1 MTESMLQSLMK
12 LFALLAT
19 INVEAS
25 GIFSR
30 NFVESYL
37 KGQFSP
43 KMVER
48 SIAIFDKYMEELG
61 SIRRKSYKKRVSLLS
76 VKILMI
82 CNKINSE
89 LPLKGKFMILFSIIQ
104 FSRQFQASS
113 NVKEDYREAIHDAI
127 ATISESLQINA
138 SEFRNA
144 KAFITERFQKVPD
157 KSALIIVSGLRN
169 FPFKN
174 IHHIY
179 KAGLTG
185 QFFFLRLQQAE
196 LYIFYYH
203 GNEVVE
209 LGSRNVF
216 PNHIYVFPRGAAL
229 KTGQM
234 SPIYYSD
241 IVSSFHRD
249 IDYPQIIYHV
259 EEIEYLYPG
268 SDNGIHE
275 VSMDFYAGEMVGIMG
290 GSGTGKSTLINVLT
304 GLLPADKGKI
314 TINDFP
320 LNPSDE
326 AQKGIFGFVP
336 QDDLLIE
343 ELTVFQNL
351 YFNARLCL
359 GDLDES
365 EIIKRINKLLSNL
378 GLFYI
383 KDLKVGSPLKKSIS
397 GGQRKRLNIALELIR
412 ESSILFV
419 DEPTSGLSSTDSE
432 NVLSLLK
439 EQSLTGKIVVVNIHQ
454 PSSDMFKQFDK
465 LLLMDKGGYPVYY
478 GNPLDAITY
487 LKNIAERAD
496 AEELECAACGNIQTD
511 ELLQIIEAKK
521 VNEFGEY
528 TTERLLQPED
538 WYQLYKKELRPEKK
552 QPARLKLPDKQNKI
566 PGAISQFIA
575 YSRRNFLS
583 KIADRQFVTLA
594 LVIPPL
600 LALILGIFT
609 RYPGG
614 TEDGSPLYIFSLN
627 ENIPA
632 YIFMSVIVSLFIGM
646 IISAEEIIRDR
657 KIRKRETFLNLSR
670 YAYFNS
676 KIVFLF
682 ILSALQ
688 MFVFVLIGNHILEIR
703 GLNLNFWL
711 ILFSTSCFAVML
723 GLNISAGL
731 KSVISIYIVIPFV
744 LVPLI
749 LLSGVIVK
757 FDKLH
762 PLVARTEYVP
772 VSADLMASRWAYE
785 ALMVNQFRNNS
796 YEQHFFE
803 TEQALASAQYK
814 INFLI
819 PELQNHM
826 DLLQDYIANNK
837 LNQAEGELKLLTNTF
852 HGIQGIPKELKETDP
867 FQVDVQLFDRFLA
880 SWRDYLEEQAHALRV
895 KKDAII
901 HDLQEVGTNVA
912 ELKRRNH
919 NDRVTEIVTDR
930 NELKKIILSG
940 RKLIRKDQPIFQVPD
955 SRIGR
960 AHFFAPV
967 KKIGNREMN
976 TITFNVVILWMMT
989 LILYFAL
996 RYDLLRNTIRSIVS
1010 SGKN

>member
-19 INVEAS
+19 INVETS

-48 SIAIFDKYMEELG
+48 SISIFDKYMEQLETVRG
-61 SIRRKSYKKRVSLLS
+61 KSYKKRVSLLS

-82 CNKINSE
+82 CSKINSE

-113 NVKEDYREAIHDAI
+113 NVKEDYREAINDAI
-127 ATISESLQINA
+127 ATISESMQINT

-157 KSALIIVSGLRN
+157 KSALIIVSGLQN
-169 FPFKN
+169 YPFKN

-179 KAGLTG
+179 KPGLTG

-209 LGSRNVF
+209 LGSKNVF

-241 IVSSFHRD
+241 IVSSFRRD
-249 IDYPQIIYHV
+249 SDYPQIIYHA

-304 GLLPADKGKI
+304 GLLPAEKGKI
-314 TINDFP
+314 TINGFP
-320 LNPSDE
+320 LNPSDK

-365 EIIKRINKLLSNL
+365 EIIKRITKLLSNL

-412 ESSILFV
+412 DSSILFV

-538 WYQLYKKELRPEKK
+538 WYQLYKIKMSPERK

-583 KIADRQFVTLA
+583 KIADRQFVTLS

-600 LALILGIFT
+600 LALILGFFT

-614 TEDGSPLYIFSLN
+614 TENGSPLYIFSLN
-627 ENIPA
+627 SNIPA

-703 GLNLNFWL
+703 GLNMNFWL

-757 FDKLH
+757 YDKLH

-772 VSADLMASRWAYE
+772 LSANLMASRWAYE
-785 ALMVNQFRNNS
+785 ALMVNQFRNNT
-796 YEQHFFE
+796 YEQNFFE

-819 PELQNHM
+819 PELQNHL
-826 DLLQDYIANNK
+826 DLLQDFIANNK
-837 LNQAEGELKLLTNTF
+837 LNQAEGELQLLTNTF
-852 HGIQGIPKELKETDP
+852 HGIQGIPKELKESDP

-880 SWRDYLEEQAHALRV
+880 SWRDYLEDQAHALRV

-901 HDLQEVGTNVA
+901 FNLEEEGVNVA
-912 ELKRRNH
+912 ELKRRSH
-919 NDRVTEIVTDR
+919 NDRVAEIVTNR
-930 NELKKIILSG
+930 NELKKIVLSG

-967 KKIGNREMN
+967 KKIGNSEMN

-996 RYDLLRNTIRSIVS
+996 RYDVLRNIIRSIVR

>member
-19 INVEAS
+19 INVETS

-43 KMVER
+43 KMVQR
-48 SIAIFDKYMEELG
+48 SISIFDKYMEELETVRG
-61 SIRRKSYKKRVSLLS
+61 KSYKKRVALLS

-104 FSRQFQASS
+104 FSRQFQVSS
-113 NVKEDYREAIHDAI
+113 NVEEDYREAINDAI
-127 ATISESLQINA
+127 ATISESLQINT

-144 KAFITERFQKVPD
+144 KTFITERFQKVPD
-157 KSALIIVSGLRN
+157 KSALIIVSGLQN
-169 FPFKN
+169 YPFKN

-209 LGSRNVF
+209 LGSKNVF
-216 PNHIYVFPRGAAL
+216 PNHIYVFPKGAAL

-241 IVSSFHRD
+241 IVSLFRRD

-314 TINDFP
+314 TINGFP

-359 GDLDES
+359 GDLEES
-365 EIIKRINKLLSNL
+365 EIIRRIGKLLSNL

-412 ESSILFV
+412 DSSMLFV

-496 AEELECAACGNIQTD
+496 AKELECAACGNIQTD

-528 TTERLLQPED
+528 TTDRLLQPED
-538 WYQLYKKELRPEKK
+538 WYQLYKNKLSPEKQ

-566 PGAISQFIA
+566 PGAITQFIV

-583 KIADRQFVTLA
+583 KIADRQFVTLS

-600 LALILGIFT
+600 LALILGFFT

-614 TEDGSPLYIFSLN
+614 TENGSPLYIFSLN
-627 ENIPA
+627 SNIPA

-703 GLNLNFWL
+703 GLNMNFWL

-757 FDKLH
+757 YDKLH

-772 VSADLMASRWAYE
+772 LSADLMASRWAYE
-785 ALMVNQFRNNS
+785 ALMVNQFKNNS
-796 YEQHFFE
+796 YELHFFE

-819 PELQNHM
+819 PELQNHL
-826 DLLQDYIANNK
+826 DLLQEYIANNK
-837 LNQAEGELKLLTNTF
+837 LNQAAGELQLLNNTF
-852 HGIQGIPKELKETDP
+852 YGIQGFPKELMEDDPVKTD
-867 FQVDVQLFDRFLA
+867 VHLIGNFLEK
-880 SWRDYLEEQAHALRV
+880 WKVYLQKQAHAFRI

-901 HDLQEVGTNVA
+901 IDLEKEGANVA

-919 NDRVTEIVTDR
+919 NEQVAEIVTNR
-930 NELKKIILSG
+930 NELEKIILSG
-940 RKLIRKDQPIFQVPD
+940 TKLIRKDQPIFQVPD

-967 KKIGNREMN
+967 KKIGTKEMN

-996 RYDLLRNTIRSIVS
+996 RYDVLRNIIRSIVR
-1010 SGKN
+1010 SGKD